1 LRWPRLAQATL
12 LALAILAVFLMSQ
25 ANTGTPFV
33 YQGF

>member
-25 ANTGTPFV
+25 ANTGAPFV